1 MIQPIVAREK
11 AVSVFFFP
19 VGADSFQLRHLLKS
33 AATTKRTDTGP
44 HDSFTVYLQDRHSRS
59 QALVLIADVR
69 TWVTKEISDLDFV
82 GANDRLNENTGH
94 RFFSLARLKEEKRQL
109 SAMRVSLPFPA
120 GYLRCYGCRYCCLL
134 CSSVSGSMCSR
145 LAWGFE
151 YKRAERTMMRVA
163 E

>member
-11 AVSVFFFP
+11 AVSGFFFS

-33 AATTKRTDTGP
+33 AATAKRTDTGP

-94 RFFSLARLKEEKRQL
+94 RFFSLARLKEEKKAALCDACFSPFSRWL
-109 SAMRVSLPFPA
+109 SPVLRLPLLLFAVFIRLWFDVQPLSL
-120 GYLRCYGCRYCCLL
+120 GI
-134 CSSVSGSMCSR
+134 
-145 LAWGFE
+145 
-151 YKRAERTMMRVA
+151 
-163 E
+163 